1 MRSIEAIIIF
11 FEVSKDCEEEKRF
24 SSCPTSNHLPVNHK
38 QSESDLEVKELNSQ
52 KDEMIIRQKVERQKD
67 EKMKTQKNK
76 WQKDKKSKID
86 QI

>member
-11 FEVSKDCEEEKRF
+11 FEVSKDCKVDKS

-38 QSESDLEVKELNSQ
+38 QSESDLEVKKLNSL

-76 WQKDKKSKID
+76 
-86 QI
+86 